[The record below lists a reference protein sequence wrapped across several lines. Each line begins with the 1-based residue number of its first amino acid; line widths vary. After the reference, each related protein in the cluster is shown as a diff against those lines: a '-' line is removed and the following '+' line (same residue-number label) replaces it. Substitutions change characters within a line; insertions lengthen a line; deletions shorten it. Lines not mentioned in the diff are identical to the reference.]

1 MAEIPMT
8 SVLMTRLLGL
18 KSPQAGGVPVS
29 SVAGGDK
36 SSATSQNAAA
46 VLSADQTT
54 LFVTSLNKTSQNL
67 QTVFDALGRS
77 LTTLQGARDAAN
89 NVIGILEEAGGITV
103 RARDT
108 LRTSAGYEG
117 NKDRLAELE
126 DRYSAVLKKLDG
138 AVDKASAQGVNLLK
152 ADTLTTVFDAEG
164 KSTLVTQGFD
174 VTAKGLEMRAPK
186 FSSLE
191 SVQDSR
197 IDVMNAI
204 DIATTLRNQISSD
217 VMLLQTRQ
225 EFSENAIAAM
235 ASGSE
240 HIQQNNLTDE
250 AANLLA
256 LQIRQQLS
264 ETESP
269 PCFRGTK
276 SFVATIFI
284 AGVWC

>member
-1 MAEIPMT
+1 MSEIPMT

-18 KSPQAGGVPVS
+18 KSPQGGAVSVS
-29 SVAGGDK
+29 SATGGDK
-36 SSATSQNAAA
+36 PSATSQNGPA

-126 DRYSAVLKKLDG
+126 DRYSSVLKKLDS

-152 ADTLTTVFDAEG
+152 ADTLTTVFDTEG

-269 PCFRGTK
+269 LASEAQSHLLRQFL
-276 SFVATIFI
+276 
-284 AGVWC
+284 

>member
-8 SVLMTRLLGL
+8 SVLMNRLLGL
-18 KSPQAGGVPVS
+18 RSPQGAVVPAPAT
-29 SVAGGDK
+29 AGGDK
-36 SSATSQNAAA
+36 SSTTSQNSLA
-46 VLSADQTT
+46 VSSADQTT

-77 LTTLQGARDAAN
+77 LTTLQGARDATNA
-89 NVIGILEEAGGITV
+89 VIGVLEEAGGITV

-126 DRYSAVLKKLDG
+126 DRYSAVLKKLDNV
-138 AVDKASAQGVNLLK
+138 VDRASVSGVNLLK
-152 ADTLTTVFDAEG
+152 ADTLTTVFDTEG

-174 VTAKGLEMRAPK
+174 VTAKGLEMRTPN
-186 FSSLE
+186 FSSLKT
-191 SVQDSR
+191 VQDSR

-204 DIATTLRNQISSD
+204 DVATTLRNQISSD

-240 HIQQNNLTDE
+240 HIQQNKLTDE

-264 ETESP
+264 EMEVPLASEAQSHLLRQ
-269 PCFRGTK
+269 FL
-276 SFVATIFI
+276 
-284 AGVWC
+284 

>member
-1 MAEIPMT
+1 MSEIPMT

-18 KSPQAGGVPVS
+18 KSPQGGAVSVS
-29 SVAGGDK
+29 SATGGDK
-36 SSATSQNAAA
+36 SSATSQNGPA

-138 AVDKASAQGVNLLK
+138 AVDKASVQGVNLLK
-152 ADTLTTVFDAEG
+152 ADTLTTVFDTEG

-174 VTAKGLEMRAPK
+174 VTTKGLEMRAPK

-269 PCFRGTK
+269 LASEAQSHLLRQFL
-276 SFVATIFI
+276 
-284 AGVWC
+284 

>member
-164 KSTLVTQGFD
+164 KCTLVTQGFD

-269 PCFRGTK
+269 LASEAQSHLLRQFL
-276 SFVATIFI
+276 
-284 AGVWC
+284 

>member
-1 MAEIPMT
+1 MSEIPMT

-18 KSPQAGGVPVS
+18 KSPQGGAVSVS
-29 SVAGGDK
+29 SATGGDK
-36 SSATSQNAAA
+36 PSATSQNGPA

-138 AVDKASAQGVNLLK
+138 AVDKASVQGVNLLK
-152 ADTLTTVFDAEG
+152 ADTLTTVFDTEG

-174 VTAKGLEMRAPK
+174 VTTKGLEMRAPK

-217 VMLLQTRQ
+217 VILLQTRQ

-269 PCFRGTK
+269 LASEAQSHLLRQFL
-276 SFVATIFI
+276 
-284 AGVWC
+284 

>member
-1 MAEIPMT
+1 MSEIPMT

-18 KSPQAGGVPVS
+18 RSPQGGAVSVS
-29 SVAGGDK
+29 SATGGDK
-36 SSATSQNAAA
+36 PSATSQNGPA

-126 DRYSAVLKKLDG
+126 DRYSAVLKKLDS

-152 ADTLTTVFDAEG
+152 ADTLTTVFDTEG

-269 PCFRGTK
+269 LASEAQSHLLRQFL
-276 SFVATIFI
+276 
-284 AGVWC
+284 

>member
-36 SSATSQNAAA
+36 SSATSQNGPA

-269 PCFRGTK
+269 LASEAQSHLLRQFL
-276 SFVATIFI
+276 
-284 AGVWC
+284 

>member
-269 PCFRGTK
+269 LASEAQSHLLRQFL
-276 SFVATIFI
+276 
-284 AGVWC
+284 

>member
-1 MAEIPMT
+1 MADIPMT
-8 SVLMTRLLGL
+8 SVLMNRLLGL
-18 KSPQAGGVPVS
+18 RSPQGAVVPAPAT
-29 SVAGGDK
+29 AGGDK
-36 SSATSQNAAA
+36 SSTTSQNSLA
-46 VLSADQTT
+46 VSSADQTT

-77 LTTLQGARDAAN
+77 LTTLQGARDATNA
-89 NVIGILEEAGGITV
+89 VIGVLEEAGGITV

-126 DRYSAVLKKLDG
+126 DRYSAVLKKLDNV
-138 AVDKASAQGVNLLK
+138 VDRASVSGVNLLK
-152 ADTLTTVFDAEG
+152 ADTLTTVFDTEG

-174 VTAKGLEMRAPK
+174 VTAKGLEMRTPN
-186 FSSLE
+186 FSSLKT
-191 SVQDSR
+191 VQDSR

-204 DIATTLRNQISSD
+204 DVATTLRNQISSD

-240 HIQQNNLTDE
+240 HIQQNKLTDE

-264 ETESP
+264 EMEVPLASEAQSHLLRQ
-269 PCFRGTK
+269 FL
-276 SFVATIFI
+276 
-284 AGVWC
+284 

>member
-8 SVLMTRLLGL
+8 SVLMARLLGI
-18 KSPQAGGVPVS
+18 KSSQSEAPSRAAAGGTM
-29 SVAGGDK
+29 GGDK
-36 SSATSQNAAA
+36 SLTNSQNSGD
-46 VLSADQTT
+46 LPSADQTT

-77 LTTLQGARDAAN
+77 LTTLQGARESTNA
-89 NVIGILEEAGGITV
+89 VIALLEEAGGITV

-108 LRTSAGYEG
+108 LRTTAGYEG

-126 DRYSAVLKKLDG
+126 GRYVGVLKRLD
-138 AVDKASAQGVNLLK
+138 ATVDKASTQGVNLLK
-152 ADTLTTVFDAEG
+152 ADTLTTLFDPEG
-164 KSTLVTQGFD
+164 KSSLVTRGFD
-174 VTAKGLEMRAPK
+174 LTAKGLEFRPPK

-191 SVQDSR
+191 EVQDSR

-217 VMLLQTRQ
+217 VILLQTRQ

-235 ASGSE
+235 ASGSD
-240 HIQQNNLTDE
+240 HIQQNSLTDE

-256 LQIRQQLS
+256 LQIRQQLGETDSPLAS
-264 ETESP
+264 EAQSHLLRQ
-269 PCFRGTK
+269 FL
-276 SFVATIFI
+276 
-284 AGVWC
+284 

>member
-1 MAEIPMT
+1 MSEIPMT

-18 KSPQAGGVPVS
+18 KSPQGGSAAVS
-29 SVAGGDK
+29 SPVGGDK
-36 SSATSQNAAA
+36 SSTTSQNAPA

-54 LFVTSLNKTSQNL
+54 LFVTSLNRTSQNL
-67 QTVFDALGRS
+67 QTVFDSLGRS
-77 LTTLQGARDAAN
+77 LTTLQGARDATNDAIA
-89 NVIGILEEAGGITV
+89 VLEEAGGITV

-126 DRYSAVLKKLDG
+126 GRYSAVLKKLDG
-138 AVDKASAQGVNLLK
+138 LVDKASVQGVNLLK
-152 ADTLTTVFDAEG
+152 ADTLTTIFDTEG
-164 KSTLVTQGFD
+164 KSMLVTQGFD
-174 VTAKGLEMRAPK
+174 VTAKGLEMREPK

-250 AANLLA
+250 AASLLA

-269 PCFRGTK
+269 LASEAQSYLLRQFL
-276 SFVATIFI
+276 
-284 AGVWC
+284 

>member
-1 MAEIPMT
+1 MSEIPMT

-269 PCFRGTK
+269 LASEAQSHLLRQFL
-276 SFVATIFI
+276 
-284 AGVWC
+284 